1 MSTVYKQ
8 TLLIMGLVIGIPGL
22 FLGVL
27 IINWFVYPFS
37 SAHPNFAEVE
47 SVFNKLQIPAD
58 WQINKT
64 DENSGIAGRQC
75 PIESESMC
83 FHKSIE
89 YKLPENLT
97 KEQAENIVKSSGCVS
112 PAYKD
117 ESSLGQPEGFSY
129 SYECFTGAGVNV
141 SISVNGKDKYVYIS
155 TASR

>member
-8 TLLIMGLVIGIPGL
+8 TLLIMGLVIGTPGL
-22 FLGVL
+22 FLAVL

-83 FHKSIE
+83 FHKSIT
-89 YKLPENLT
+89 YKNAGTSKQQVERIILT
-97 KEQAENIVKSSGCVS
+97 SGCVS
-112 PAYKD
+112 AAYKD
-117 ESSLGQPEGFSY
+117 ETYAGDLEGSKF
-129 SYECFTGAGVNV
+129 SYECMSGGVKV
-141 SISVNGKDKYVYIS
+141 IISADLTIGEVYA
-155 TASR
+155 TTRSR